1 MTDQPAPRQSRMH
14 GKNFGQAAFRYNEWS
29 ADLDEHQTLEEVLL
43 PRFWVDQAA
52 LLMGFDK
59 GNPKGRGDLIHIR
72 KLDTGLYAKLLVV
85 EIGTGY
91 VKTVVVEKAEAP
103 TVVLPDASPLEW
115 KWNAG
120 RKAFDVVRKDGFV
133 LSTGHQTKA
142 AAKDWIDTHT
152 KAMAA

>member
-1 MTDQPAPRQSRMH
+1 MTEPTARMSRMS

-29 ADLDEHQTLEEVLL
+29 ADLDENQTLEDVMN

-59 GNPKGRGDLIHIR
+59 ANPKGRGDIIHVR
-72 KLDTGLYAKLLVV
+72 KLDASLYCKLFVI
-85 EIGTGY
+85 EIGVGY
-91 VKTVVVEKAEAP
+91 IKAIPIEGAQAKAP
-103 TVVLPDASPLEW
+103 ELAEDAPLNW
-115 KWNAG
+115 KWNAS

-133 LSTGHQTKA
+133 LSSGHQTKA
-142 AAKDWIDTHT
+142 AAKEWIDQHS